1 MNQSNPASRKSD
13 SNINSICV
21 CGILTVVLCYLSFSD
36 SSYEVVGDRLP
47 KETLVALSNYKPI
60 QEFIKESD
68 YILYQ
73 RLVEVLVPDVLR
85 AVPSKELFSIIN

>member
-1 MNQSNPASRKSD
+1 M
-13 SNINSICV
+13 
-21 CGILTVVLCYLSFSD
+21 LSTWFLFFYRD
-36 SSYEVVGDRLP
+36 SSYEVVGDRLS
-47 KETLVALSNYKPI
+47 KETLVAVTSYKPV

-85 AVPSKELFSIIN
+85 AVPSKSPRDF

>member
-1 MNQSNPASRKSD
+1 M
-13 SNINSICV
+13 V
-21 CGILTVVLCYLSFSD
+21 T
-36 SSYEVVGDRLP
+36 DRLS

-85 AVPSKELFSIIN
+85 AVPSEFRVLISRAPDYMRVYQQQTWQLKFYPLTS